1 MSSTPCALTVML
13 CTSSNA
19 VSARLAGA
27 TGRSATFRETSGS
40 TGSRTV
46 RTAPVAVFTPT
57 SDELIPIHTS
67 LPSVTTGVVLPDR
80 MASDR
85 GIWYLAVFPVALST
99 WNSVS
104 WRALSVKYHAPPWPS
119 AARPETLP

>member
-1 MSSTPCALTVML
+1 ML

-19 VSARLAGA
+19 VSARPAGG

-46 RTAPVAVFTPT
+46 RTAPVDVLTPT
-57 SDELIPIHTS
+57 SVELMPIHTS
-67 LPSVTTGVVLPDR
+67 LPSVTSGVVLPDR

-85 GIWYLAVFPVALST
+85 GIWYLAVFPVAPST

-104 WRALSVKYHAPPWPS
+104 WRALSLKYHAPPRPS
-119 AARPETLP
+119 AARPEVLP